1 MTDRATGIHMAGAAL
16 FAGAAAW
23 TLQQQ
28 GGYVAASWLCG
39 NAGKPAVWLFT
50 LAALLLLA
58 AGAWLSWG
66 ALRPLLYDSRTAE
79 SDIWRPRRFLS
90 LVALLVA
97 LLFLF
102 AVLMQAAAAFFLP
115 GCVG

>member
-1 MTDRATGIHMAGAAL
+1 MIARSNGILASAAL

-23 TLQQQ
+23 ALQQQ

-39 NAGKPAVWLFT
+39 DLGRPAVWLFT
-50 LAALLLLA
+50 LLALLLLA
-58 AGAWLSWG
+58 VGSWISWG
-66 ALRPLLYDSRTAE
+66 TLRPLLYDRRTEE
-79 SDIWRPRRFLS
+79 SDISRPRRFLS

-102 AVLMQAAAAFFLP
+102 AIAMQAAAAFFLP
-115 GCVG
+115 GCVGP

>member
-1 MTDRATGIHMAGAAL
+1 MTGRATSIHLSGAAL

-28 GGYVAASWLCG
+28 GGYVAASWMCG
-39 NAGKPAVWLFT
+39 NLGKPAVWLFT
-50 LAALLLLA
+50 LVALLVLV
-58 AGAWLSWG
+58 AGTWLSWRS
-66 ALRPLLYDSRTAE
+66 LRPLLHDSRTDE

-90 LVALLVA
+90 LVSLLVA